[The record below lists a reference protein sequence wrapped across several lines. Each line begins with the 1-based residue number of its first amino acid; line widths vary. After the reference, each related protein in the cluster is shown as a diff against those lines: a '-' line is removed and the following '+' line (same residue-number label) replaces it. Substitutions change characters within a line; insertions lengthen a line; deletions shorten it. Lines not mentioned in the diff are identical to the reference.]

1 MPAQDRSRK
10 LFVRSVLAAT
20 TTLATLVGAQ
30 NLALMDSKPTDENFD
45 NNTVLEL
52 TPIPT
57 PNNIVNNKTVADS
70 SGVSQNEPIV
80 ETAIPIL
87 SVEPS
92 IIFFRQSGSP
102 SSLENNGSGSTAN
115 QNNTTASLNN
125 NTEVILP
132 PSPVVLQAPEP
143 VVIVE
148 DPIVVIQQQP
158 AQQQQAQQPVQ
169 QQAQQNSGSKKSKS
183 GSSK

>member
-30 NLALMDSKPTDENFD
+30 NLALMDSKPVAENFD
-45 NNTVLEL
+45 NNAVLEL

-57 PNNIVNNKTVADS
+57 QNSNPINESITDS
-70 SGVSQNEPIV
+70 SVVSQNESVI
-80 ETAIPIL
+80 ETTIPIL
-87 SVEPS
+87 SVQPS
-92 IIFFRQSGSP
+92 ITIFRQPGSP
-102 SSLENNGSGSTAN
+102 SNLANSTTD
-115 QNNTTASLNN
+115 NTTASLNN
-125 NTEVILP
+125 NTVILP

-143 VVIVE
+143 VVIIE
-148 DPIVVIQQQP
+148 EPVVIIQQQP
-158 AQQQQAQQPVQ
+158 AQQQQAQQPAQ
-169 QQAQQNSGSKKSKS
+169 QQSQQNSGSKKSKS